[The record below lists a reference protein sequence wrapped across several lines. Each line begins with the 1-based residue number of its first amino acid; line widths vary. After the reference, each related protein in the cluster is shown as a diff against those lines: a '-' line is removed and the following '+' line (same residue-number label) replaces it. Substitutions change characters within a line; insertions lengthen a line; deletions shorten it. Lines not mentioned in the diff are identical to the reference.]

1 MGEAKRR
8 GTEAQRISE
17 GLEKRKAAE
26 AAKIERRRLEYKQ
39 LTPLQKQKRLQTIA
53 LLSVLGAI

>member
-17 GLEKRKAAE
+17 GIEKRKAAE

-39 LTPLQKQKRLQTIA
+39 LTPLQKQKRLQTIV
-53 LLSVLGAI
+53 LLGVLGTV